1 MSIEPMRPELVGT
14 RPVVPRPAP
23 PEARQPMCIV
33 VGTISDGEGDQL
45 VRTLHRRGLPRVVV
59 LARRARQ
66 GEVLA
71 LLAGGVRGA
80 VVGETDASPEHG
92 APVRSETRFRGE
104 LSEREVEVLRRVADG
119 NSNRAIGADLG
130 LSALTVKSHLARIS
144 RKLGTGD
151 RAQLVAIAIRSGV
164 LD

>member
-1 MSIEPMRPELVGT
+1 MRPDLVGT
-14 RPVVPRPAP
+14 RPVVPRQAP

-33 VGTISDGEGDQL
+33 VGTIADGEGDQL

-66 GEVLA
+66 GEILA
-71 LLAGGVRGA
+71 LLRGGVRGA
-80 VVGETDASPEHG
+80 VVGETDASPDGGTPRTE
-92 APVRSETRFRGE
+92 ARFRGE
-104 LSEREVEVLRRVADG
+104 LSDREIEVLRRVADG
-119 NSNRAIGADLG
+119 NSNRAIGTDLG

-151 RAQLVAIAIRSGV
+151 RAQLVAIAIRSGL